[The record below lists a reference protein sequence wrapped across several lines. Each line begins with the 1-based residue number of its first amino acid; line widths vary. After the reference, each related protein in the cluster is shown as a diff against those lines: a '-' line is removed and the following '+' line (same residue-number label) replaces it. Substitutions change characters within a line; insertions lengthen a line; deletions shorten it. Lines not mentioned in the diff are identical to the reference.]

1 MGGRWTINH
10 RTAVSVAGVYSV
22 TRLSVAPVK
31 STGLHHPDQVRLHR
45 WGAEGNRAF
54 YFARP
59 DGRLFTNKDL
69 GPLVRLWAEYEQDQ
83 ERLSITFPDQAVVSG
98 DATHLGAP
106 IETIFYGRPVHGRVL
121 EGDWSAALSAFAGR
135 PVVLVRP
142 DQPGEANDGYPVSVF
157 GTASA
162 QELARR
168 SGRPEAL
175 DSRRF
180 RMLIEVGGTAPHEED
195 EWIGRAVRAGDAV
208 IRVDVPVERCVITT
222 QDPSTGLKD
231 FETLAAIKAYRG
243 RGLLKAPIEFGVYA
257 EVLQVGTVRV
267 GDPVEPEQP

>member
-1 MGGRWTINH
+1 
-10 RTAVSVAGVYSV
+10 VYSIA
-22 TRLSVAPVK
+22 RLSVAPVK

-69 GPLVRLWAEYEQDQ
+69 GPLVRLWADYDQDQ
-83 ERLSITFPDQAVVSG
+83 ERLTITFPDRAVISG
-98 DATHLGAP
+98 DATRLGAP
-106 IETIFYGRPVHGRVL
+106 VDTIFFGRPVHGRVL
-121 EGDWSAALSAFAGR
+121 EGDWSAALSAYAGR

-142 DQPGEANDGYPVSVF
+142 DRPGEANDGYPVSVF

-162 QELARR
+162 EELARR

-180 RMLIEVGGTAPHEED
+180 RMLIEVAGTAPHEED
-195 EWIGRAVRAGDAV
+195 GWIGRAVRVGGAV
-208 IRVDVPVERCVITT
+208 IRVDIPVERCVITT
-222 QDPSTGLKD
+222 QDPSTGVKD

-243 RGLLKAPIEFGVYA
+243 RGLLKRRIEFGVYA

-267 GDPVEPEQP
+267 GDPVELEDPTVAIATGSEV

>member
-1 MGGRWTINH
+1 MY
-10 RTAVSVAGVYSV
+10 SVA
-22 TRLSVAPVK
+22 RLSVAPVK
-31 STGLHHPDQVRLHR
+31 STGLHHPDQIRLYR

-54 YFARP
+54 YFAQQ

-69 GPLVRLWAEYEQDQ
+69 GPLVRLRATYEQDQ
-83 ERLSITFPDQAVVSG
+83 ERLTLTFPDRAVISG
-98 DATHLGAP
+98 DATRLGAAV
-106 IETIFYGRPVHGRVL
+106 ETNFFGRPVHGRVM

-142 DQPGEANDGYPVSVF
+142 DQPGDANDGYPVSVF

-162 QELARR
+162 EELARR

-180 RMLIEVGGTAPHEED
+180 RMLIEVAGTGPHEED
-195 EWIGRAVRAGDAV
+195 GWIGRSVRVGDAV
-208 IRVDVPVERCVITT
+208 IRVDMPVERCVITT

-243 RGLLKAPIEFGVYA
+243 RGLLRRRIEFGVYA
-257 EVLQVGTVRV
+257 NVLQAGTVRV
-267 GDPVEPEQP
+267 GDPVELDDPTVAITTGSEV